1 MRFLFVI
8 IQNMF
13 NFHFSKN
20 EKEESALDANESQ
33 GKTPELTGERAM
45 SDAGVIAGDLGAKI
59 IEEKL
64 SKESASAKIEPIKVP
79 YNSALKEAQIKH
91 DESLKAF
98 KSAESSNKKYV
109 EPNDS
114 IAQTSTVK
122 EQIATD
128 VNGIGHS
135 GVTTTHTGSHKPHV
149 VTMLSA
155 IEAKAGEKE
164 KQKWLKKLKKEE
176 QELKQQEKSTDPNS
190 PEALL
195 DKQMQSELSAMQNLE
210 RSKAPVKTHRPLSI
224 RTFKSDLQGLMQEEK
239 LSLTKIVAI
248 ESDRR
253 KYSAEAKKIKKD
265 KQYSFFAL
273 AILSFAFL
281 VTASLLAYAWLL
293 QRQSSSA
300 PSAIDSLA
308 TQQESLVNPLI
319 FIEDKIRID
328 ISDKPRIYVLRVLQ
342 AARDSKKINA
352 TLGNVIEFEL
362 VKKYQNSFYKI
373 SSKELLSIL
382 NPNANELFKESL
394 RSNYMLGVHIDNK
407 GRQPFVIFDINSYQF
422 VFAEMLKWEKSMEY
436 DAGIFLSPN
445 YKTAYASSFEN
456 QEVFKDATLK
466 NYSVRVLYDKD
477 GKVKLLYGF
486 LGQDTLIITS
496 SPKTFLEIAA
506 RVAVEKGQ

>member
-1 MRFLFVI
+1 MLG
-8 IQNMF
+8 F
-13 NFHFSKN
+13 NFSKN
-20 EKEESALDANESQ
+20 KKEELALNTNEPQ
-33 GKTPELTGERAM
+33 AKTPELTGERAM

-59 IEEKL
+59 VEEKL
-64 SKESASAKIEPIKVP
+64 RKENIASKTDPIKVP
-79 YNSALKEAQIKH
+79 YNSALKEAQLKH

-98 KSAESSNKKYV
+98 KSENLGNKENATLNTAEAQANSDQKTQEKLTPDKNGG
-109 EPNDS
+109 NDGNS
-114 IAQTSTVK
+114 KAPSEAPSK
-122 EQIATD
+122 A
-128 VNGIGHS
+128 
-135 GVTTTHTGSHKPHV
+135 HV

-155 IEAKAGEKE
+155 IEKKAGEKE
-164 KQKWLKKLKKEE
+164 KQKWLKKLEKEK
-176 QELKQQEKSTDPNS
+176 QALKQNSNTTDPNS

-195 DKQMQSELSAMQNLE
+195 DKQMQSALSSVQGPEL
-210 RSKAPVKTHRPLSI
+210 SKAPVKTHRPLSI

-253 KYSAEAKKIKKD
+253 KYSAKAKKVKKD
-265 KQYSFFAL
+265 KQYSFFAV
-273 AILSFAFL
+273 AILSLAFI
-281 VTASLLAYAWLL
+281 VTTLLLGYAWFL
-293 QRQSSSA
+293 QKQDTEA
-300 PSAIDSLA
+300 QSAIDSLVA
-308 TQQESLVNPLI
+308 QQESLINPLI

-328 ISDKPRIYVLRVLQ
+328 ISDKPRVYVLRVLQ
-342 AARDSKKINA
+342 AARDSAKINS

-382 NPNANELFKESL
+382 NPKATELFKESL
-394 RSNYMLGVHIDNK
+394 RSNYMIGVHVDGK

-422 VFAEMLKWEKSMEY
+422 VFAEMLKWEKSIEY
-436 DAGIFLSPN
+436 DSGIFLSPS

-456 QEVFKDATLK
+456 QEEFKDATLK
-466 NYSVRVLYDKD
+466 NYSVRVLYDKK

-506 RVAVEKGQ
+506 RVAIEKGQ